1 MSVARFPQVG
11 PQAIFVVT
19 RDEDDMSSAHTSD
32 LEDDDENDG
41 EDAGSWTTVDSAEE
55 RSRMV
60 CSV

>member
-1 MSVARFPQVG
+1 
-11 PQAIFVVT
+11 
-19 RDEDDMSSAHTSD
+19 MSSAHTSD